1 MQSPTRRLSHGEFVA
16 LIAALFATIALS
28 IDAMLPA
35 LPQIAA
41 DFSPS
46 QPNNAQLV
54 ITSFVFGM
62 GVGTLF
68 TGPLSDSFGRKP
80 VIIAGGLLYMLSSV
94 AAYFAQSLEVLLI
107 SRVVMGLGAAGPR
120 TAATALVRDLFEGRA
135 MAQVMSF
142 VMMVFMLVPA
152 VAPLMGQTI
161 MHIADWQAIFLVYIG
176 FSVVTMIWLGL
187 RQPETLPA
195 SKRRK
200 FSVVALMAGVREVF
214 SHRIVVISILM
225 QSLTLAALFA
235 TLSSMQGI
243 FELRFDRGASFAYW
257 FALIALC
264 SAIGNVINAKTV
276 VRYGMRRLIWL
287 GYAGL
292 MVITAVLLAVKY
304 LGLMP
309 EALAFPMHMVW
320 TVVLFG
326 AMGLQMGNLNA
337 LAMEPLGHIAGLS
350 ASIITA
356 LSTVISVV
364 MAVPVGL
371 AFDGSELPLMLG
383 VLVFNGLALALFAF
397 DKGR

>member
-1 MQSPTRRLSHGEFVA
+1 
-16 LIAALFATIALS
+16 
-28 IDAMLPA
+28 
-35 LPQIAA
+35 
-41 DFSPS
+41 
-46 QPNNAQLV
+46 V

-80 VIIAGGLLYMLSSV
+80 VIIAGGILYILSSV

-135 MAQVMSF
+135 MAEVMSF

-152 VAPLMGQTI
+152 VAPLMGQTV
-161 MHIADWQAIFLVYIG
+161 MHVADWQAIFLVYIV
-176 FSVVTMIWLGL
+176 FSVVTLLWLGL
-187 RQPETLPA
+187 RQPETLPK
-195 SKRRK
+195 SNRRK
-200 FSVVALMAGVREVF
+200 FEVSILIAGVREAF

-243 FELRFDRGASFAYW
+243 FEIRFERGESFPYW

-276 VRYGMRRLIWL
+276 VRLGMRKLIWI
-287 GYAGL
+287 GYSGL
-292 MVITAVLLAVKY
+292 VAITAVLLAIKFF
-304 LGLMP
+304 GLMP
-309 EALAFPMHMVW
+309 ESIAFPMHMAW
-320 TVVLFG
+320 TITLFA

-337 LAMEPLGHIAGLS
+337 LAMEPLGRIAGLG

-356 LSTVISVV
+356 LSTVISVLL
-364 MAVPVGL
+364 AVPVGL

-383 VLVFNGLALALFAF
+383 VLVFNAIALLIFAF

>member
-1 MQSPTRRLSHGEFVA
+1 MKTPARLSHVEFIA

-41 DFSPS
+41 DLSPDS
-46 QPNNAQLV
+46 PNTAQLV

-80 VIIAGGLLYMLSSV
+80 VIIAGGILYILSSV

-135 MAQVMSF
+135 MAEVMSF

-152 VAPLMGQTI
+152 VAPLMGQTV
-161 MHIADWQAIFLVYIG
+161 MHVADWQAIFLVYIV
-176 FSVVTMIWLGL
+176 FSVVTLLWLGL
-187 RQPETLPA
+187 RQPETLPK
-195 SKRRK
+195 SSRRK
-200 FSVVALMAGVREVF
+200 FEVSILIAGVREAF

-243 FELRFDRGASFAYW
+243 FEIRFERGESFPYW

-276 VRYGMRRLIWL
+276 VRLGMRKLIWI
-287 GYAGL
+287 GYSGL
-292 MVITAVLLAVKY
+292 VAITAVLLAVKF

-309 EALAFPMHMVW
+309 ASIAFPMHMAW
-320 TVVLFG
+320 TIALFA

-337 LAMEPLGHIAGLS
+337 LAMEPLGRIAGLG

-356 LSTVISVV
+356 LSTVISVLL
-364 MAVPVGL
+364 AVPVGL

-383 VLVFNGLALALFAF
+383 VLVFNAIALLIFAF

>member
-1 MQSPTRRLSHGEFVA
+1 MKTPARLSHVEFIA

-41 DFSPS
+41 DLSPDS
-46 QPNNAQLV
+46 PNTAQLV

-80 VIIAGGLLYMLSSV
+80 VIIAGGILYILSSV

-135 MAQVMSF
+135 MAEVMSF

-152 VAPLMGQTI
+152 VAPLMGQTV
-161 MHIADWQAIFLVYIG
+161 MHVADWQAIFLVYIV
-176 FSVVTMIWLGL
+176 FSVVTLLWLGL
-187 RQPETLPA
+187 RQPETLPK
-195 SKRRK
+195 SSRRK
-200 FSVVALMAGVREVF
+200 FEVSILIAGVREAF

-243 FELRFDRGASFAYW
+243 FEIRFERGESFPYW

-276 VRYGMRRLIWL
+276 VRLGMRKLIWI
-287 GYAGL
+287 GYSGL
-292 MVITAVLLAVKY
+292 VAITAVLLAIKFF
-304 LGLMP
+304 GLMP
-309 EALAFPMHMVW
+309 ESIAFPMHMAW
-320 TVVLFG
+320 TITLFA

-337 LAMEPLGHIAGLS
+337 LAMEPLGRIAGLG

-356 LSTVISVV
+356 LSTVISVLL
-364 MAVPVGL
+364 AVPVGL

-383 VLVFNGLALALFAF
+383 VLVFNAIALLIFAF

>member
-176 FSVVTMIWLGL
+176 FSVITMIWLGL

>member
-1 MQSPTRRLSHGEFVA
+1 MKTPARLSHVEFIA

-41 DFSPS
+41 DLSPDS
-46 QPNNAQLV
+46 PNTAQLV

-80 VIIAGGLLYMLSSV
+80 VIIAGGILYILSSV

-135 MAQVMSF
+135 MAEVMSF

-152 VAPLMGQTI
+152 VAPLMGQTV
-161 MHIADWQAIFLVYIG
+161 MHVADWQAIFLVYIV
-176 FSVVTMIWLGL
+176 FSVVTLLWLGL
-187 RQPETLPA
+187 RQPETLPK
-195 SKRRK
+195 SNRRK
-200 FSVVALMAGVREVF
+200 FEVSILIAGVREAF

-243 FELRFDRGASFAYW
+243 FEIRFERGESFPYW

-276 VRYGMRRLIWL
+276 VRLGMRKLIWI
-287 GYAGL
+287 GYSGL
-292 MVITAVLLAVKY
+292 VAITAVLLAIKFF
-304 LGLMP
+304 GLMP
-309 EALAFPMHMVW
+309 DSIAFPMHMAW
-320 TVVLFG
+320 TITLFA

-337 LAMEPLGHIAGLS
+337 LAMEPLGRIAGLG

-356 LSTVISVV
+356 LSTVISVLL
-364 MAVPVGL
+364 AVPVGL

-383 VLVFNGLALALFAF
+383 VLVFNAIALLIFAF

>member
-1 MQSPTRRLSHGEFVA
+1 
-16 LIAALFATIALS
+16 
-28 IDAMLPA
+28 
-35 LPQIAA
+35 
-41 DFSPS
+41 
-46 QPNNAQLV
+46 
-54 ITSFVFGM
+54 
-62 GVGTLF
+62 
-68 TGPLSDSFGRKP
+68 
-80 VIIAGGLLYMLSSV
+80 MLSSV

-176 FSVVTMIWLGL
+176 FSVITMIWLGL

>member
-1 MQSPTRRLSHGEFVA
+1 MKTPARLSHVEFIA

-41 DFSPS
+41 DLSPDS
-46 QPNNAQLV
+46 PNTAQLV

-80 VIIAGGLLYMLSSV
+80 VIIAGGILYILSSV

-135 MAQVMSF
+135 MAEVMSF

-152 VAPLMGQTI
+152 VAPLMGQTV
-161 MHIADWQAIFLVYIG
+161 MHVADWQAIFLVYIV
-176 FSVVTMIWLGL
+176 FSVVTLLWLGL
-187 RQPETLPA
+187 RQPETLPK
-195 SKRRK
+195 SNRRK
-200 FSVVALMAGVREVF
+200 FEVSILIAGVREAF

-243 FELRFDRGASFAYW
+243 FEIRFERGESFPYW

-276 VRYGMRRLIWL
+276 VRLGMRKLIWI
-287 GYAGL
+287 GYSGL
-292 MVITAVLLAVKY
+292 VAITAVLLAIKFF
-304 LGLMP
+304 GLMP
-309 EALAFPMHMVW
+309 ESIAFPMHMAW
-320 TVVLFG
+320 TITLFA

-337 LAMEPLGHIAGLS
+337 LAMEPLGRIAGLG

-356 LSTVISVV
+356 LSTVISVLL
-364 MAVPVGL
+364 AVPVGL

-383 VLVFNGLALALFAF
+383 VLVFNAIALLIFAF

>member
-1 MQSPTRRLSHGEFVA
+1 MTSPARLSHVEFIA

-35 LPQIAA
+35 LPQIAS
-41 DFSPS
+41 DLSPGA
-46 QPNNAQLV
+46 PNAAQLV

-94 AAYFAQSLEVLLI
+94 VAYIAQSLEVLLI

-135 MAQVMSF
+135 MAEVMSF

-152 VAPLMGQTI
+152 VAPLMGQTV
-161 MHIADWQAIFLVYIG
+161 MHIANWQAIFLVYIV
-176 FSVVTMIWLGL
+176 FSVVTMLWLGL

-195 SKRRK
+195 SVRRK
-200 FSVVALMAGVREVF
+200 FSVAALLTGVREVF
-214 SHRIVVISILM
+214 SYRIVVISIMM

-243 FELRFDRGASFAYW
+243 FELRFDHGPSFPYW

-276 VRYGMRRLIWL
+276 VRFGMRRLIWL

-292 MVITAVLLAVKY
+292 VTITAVLLAVKY

-309 EALAFPMHMVW
+309 EAIAFPMHMVW
-320 TVVLFG
+320 TVSLFS

-337 LAMEPLGHIAGLS
+337 LAMEPLGHIAGLA

-364 MAVPVGL
+364 LAVPVGL
-371 AFDGSELPLMLG
+371 AFDGSEMPLMLG
-383 VLVFNGLALALFAF
+383 VLVFNGLALVIFAF
-397 DKGR
+397 DRGR